1 MMHRTPSFCA
11 SAALF
16 AGVLTLFSAAPAA
29 AQALC
34 AGPDGMIRGAMTLDA
49 LSAPERRLV
58 EERFAPDFAEA
69 ESLGLSPDALFA
81 FARCDLNGVAPH
93 ELVALGRAGALC
105 TDMDGTQICG
115 LWILTRTEDGW
126 VEVLETVGAAQIAAS
141 TSHGWADIVVTGAE
155 RPLVQKFTGEAYA
168 ADTGDA
174 AFTPDTLDAFET
186 PLDAALEIVWL
197 SVRDEMPAEAEQVFA
212 WFWETVIL
220 GAPGALTAL
229 PDDFR
234 IGLAPNVPDASPAV
248 IIQGASAQFCSVT
261 GCAHWVYRAQPKGA
275 PAEIARFEGF
285 DVTVAATGANGR
297 RDLLV
302 AARGGPQ
309 VWRHDGQTY
318 VLSLLVAPPRTPTGN

>member
-1 MMHRTPSFCA
+1 MMHQNPRFTA
-11 SAALF
+11 AAALF
-16 AGVLTLFSAAPAA
+16 AGVLPLFAAAPAA

-34 AGPDGMIRGAMTLDA
+34 AGPDGAIKGAMTLDA

-58 EERFAPDFAEA
+58 QERFAPDFAEA
-69 ESLGLSPDALFA
+69 ESLGLPPAGLFA
-81 FARCDLNGVAPH
+81 FARCDLNGVAPP
-93 ELVALGRAGALC
+93 ELVALGRAGAQC
-105 TDMDGTQICG
+105 ADVDGAQVCG

-126 VEVLETVGAAQIAAS
+126 VEVLETVGTAQIAAS
-141 TSHGWADIVVTGAE
+141 TSHGWSDILVTGGE
-155 RPLVQKFTGEAYA
+155 RPLVQKFTGESYA

-174 AFTPDTLDAFET
+174 AFTPGALDAFET

-197 SVRDEMPAEAEQVFA
+197 SVRDEMPREAEHVFA

-234 IGLAPNVPDASPAV
+234 IGLAPIVPDASPAV
-248 IIQGASAQFCSVT
+248 IIEGASAQFCAVT
-261 GCAHWVYRAQPKGA
+261 GCAHWVYRAPPKGA
-275 PAEIARFEGF
+275 PIEIARFTGF

-302 AARGGPQ
+302 DARGGPQ
-309 VWRHDGQTY
+309 VLRHDGQTY
-318 VLSLLVAPPRTPTGN
+318 VLSLLVPPTRPTPGQ